1 MAIRTT
7 QTFNIPAGS
16 VRFFKTFAPLRT
28 KIMRMTEA
36 NEMTTEKTVTA
47 NSDGSHS
54 LKIVNVWPN
63 QAALDEFDAFVA
75 SISDQIDAYNGEQGI
90 TKSERT
96 TETV

>member
-16 VRFFKTFAPLRT
+16 VRFFKTYAPLRT

-36 NEMTTEKTVTA
+36 GDMTTEKTVTA
-47 NSDGSHS
+47 NGDGSHS
-54 LKIVNVWPN
+54 LKIVNVWPS
-63 QAALDEFDAFVA
+63 QAALDEFDAYVT
-75 SISDQIDAYNGEQGI
+75 SISEQMEAYNAEQGI
-90 TKSERT
+90 TKTDRI

>member
-16 VRFFKTFAPLRT
+16 VRFFKTYAPLRT
-28 KIMRMTEA
+28 EIMRMMEA
-36 NEMTTEKTVTA
+36 GEIQTEKTVTA
-47 NSDGSHS
+47 NADGSHA

-63 QAALDEFDAFVA
+63 QAALDKFDAFVETIA
-75 SISDQIDAYNGEQGI
+75 DQIDAYNDEQGI